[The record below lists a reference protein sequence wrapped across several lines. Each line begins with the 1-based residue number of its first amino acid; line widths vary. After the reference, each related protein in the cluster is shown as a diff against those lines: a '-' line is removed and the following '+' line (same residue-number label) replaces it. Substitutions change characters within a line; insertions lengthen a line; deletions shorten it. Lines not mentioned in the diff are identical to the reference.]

1 MEAVYVVGAL
11 RTPIVTKNGK
21 FRTIPA
27 EELGAA
33 VLRALLEKYP
43 TAAKNLSGVIGGNA
57 VGTGG
62 NITRLAALTAGI
74 PESVPAWTVDM
85 QCASAAAALA
95 AAYHMIACGEGEVY
109 LAGGMESSSL
119 QPLRVYDKKDA
130 RYKKTPEGDGAY
142 TTAQFAPG
150 DLDPQA
156 MLRGAERVAKNENIS
171 KSELD
176 AWAIESHK
184 LAALARKDGVLR
196 GFLVPVAGVFEDDG
210 IRPRM
215 NQKLLDRLPRLF
227 GPESVTTAGN
237 SCLINDGA
245 AFAMLVGETWLRK
258 HPEIRPAAKIVA
270 VQAIG
275 GDPAESPRG
284 AMRTA
289 EALLSRIGM
298 KMGDMATIE
307 FNEAFAVIDVLF
319 ERKYPSLVS
328 RYNIFGG
335 ALAYGHPYG
344 ASGAILLV
352 HLLAALENAGDGFG
366 LLSIAGAGGMGEA
379 LLLYSR
385 SEKITKSPKYFREYM
400 QRA

>member
-1 MEAVYVVGAL
+1 METVYVLDAL

-21 FRTIPA
+21 FRTVPA

-33 VLRALLEKYP
+33 VLRALSERFP
-43 TAAKNLSGVIGGNA
+43 TAAKNLSGVVGGNA

-62 NITRLAALTAGI
+62 NITRLTALTAGF
-74 PESVPAWTVDM
+74 PDSVPAWTVDM

-95 AAYHMIACGEGEVY
+95 SAYHMIACGEGDVY

-130 RYKKTPEGDGAY
+130 RYTKTPEGDGAY
-142 TTAQFAPG
+142 TTAQFAPD
-150 DLDPQA
+150 DLDPQT
-156 MLRGAERVAKNENIS
+156 MLRGAERVAKNDNIS
-171 KSELD
+171 KAELD
-176 AWAIESHK
+176 AWAIESHQR
-184 LAALARKDGVLR
+184 AAAARESGVLK
-196 GFLVPVAGVFEDDG
+196 GSIVPVAGVLEDDG

-227 GPESVTTAGN
+227 GLESATTAGT

-245 AFAMLVGETWLRK
+245 AFALLTSGRWLTA
-258 HPEIRPAAKIVA
+258 HPEVRPVARIVA
-270 VQAIG
+270 AQAMG
-275 GDPAESPRG
+275 GAPDESPRG

-289 EALLSRIGM
+289 ETLLARCKFSFT
-298 KMGDMATIE
+298 DLAAIE

-319 ERKYPSLVS
+319 ERKYPDLVP
-328 RYNIFGG
+328 RYNVFGG

-352 HLLAALENAGDGFG
+352 HLLAALRAAGGGLG

-379 LLLYSR
+379 LLL
-385 SEKITKSPKYFREYM
+385 EMTP
-400 QRA
+400 

>member
-1 MEAVYVVGAL
+1 MEKVYVLGAL

-21 FRTIPA
+21 FKTVPA
-27 EELGAA
+27 EELGAS
-33 VLRALLEKYP
+33 VIRAITEKFP
-43 TAAKNLSGVIGGNA
+43 DAARNLSGVIGGNA

-74 PESVPAWTVDM
+74 PDSVPAWTVDM

-95 AAYHMIACGEGEVY
+95 AAYHAIACGEGEVC

-130 RYKKTPEGDGAY
+130 RFAKTPEGDGAY
-142 TTAQFAPG
+142 YTAQFAPD
-150 DLDPQA
+150 DLDPQT
-156 MLRGAERVAKNENIS
+156 MLRGAERVAKAENVT
-171 KSELD
+171 KEELD
-176 AWAIESHK
+176 AWALESHK
-184 LAALARKDGVLR
+184 RAAVAQKKGVLR
-196 GFLVPVAGVFEDDG
+196 PFIVSVNSVDEDDG

-227 GPESVTTAGN
+227 GADSVTTAGTA
-237 SCLINDGA
+237 CLINDGA
-245 AFAMLVGETWLRK
+245 AFALLVGESWLRK
-258 HPEIRPAAKIVA
+258 HPAIRPAARIVVA
-270 VQAIG
+270 QAMG
-275 GDPAESPRG
+275 GAPDESPRG

-289 EALLSRIGM
+289 EALLSRLGKRM
-298 KMGDMATIE
+298 DEMAAIE

-319 ERKYPSLVS
+319 ERKYPALVS
-328 RYNIFGG
+328 RYNTLGG

-352 HLLAALENAGDGFG
+352 HLLSALESAGGGFG

-379 LLLYSR
+379 LLL
-385 SEKITKSPKYFREYM
+385 EMKP
-400 QRA
+400 

>member
-1 MEAVYVVGAL
+1 MENVYVLGAL

-27 EELGAA
+27 EELGAS
-33 VLRALLEKYP
+33 VIRALLKKFPDASE
-43 TAAKNLSGVIGGNA
+43 NLSGVIGGNA

-74 PESVPAWTVDM
+74 SESVPAWTVDM

-95 AAYHMIACGEGEVY
+95 AAYHAIACGEGDVY

-130 RYKKTPEGDGAY
+130 RFEKTPEGDGAY
-142 TTAQFAPG
+142 YTAQFAPG
-150 DLDPQA
+150 DLDPQT
-156 MLRGAERVAKNENIS
+156 MLRGAERVAKIENVA
-171 KSELD
+171 KAQLD
-176 AWAIESHK
+176 AWAIESHRR
-184 LAALARKDGVLR
+184 AAAARESGALTDAV
-196 GFLVPVAGVFEDDG
+196 VPVADVAGDDG

-215 NQKLLDRLPRLF
+215 NQKLLDRLPRLL
-227 GPESVTTAGN
+227 GPESVTTAGT

-245 AFAMLVGETWLRK
+245 AFALLAGEKWLRE
-258 HPEIRPAAKIVA
+258 HPGVRPAAKLAAAQA
-270 VQAIG
+270 VG
-275 GDPAESPRG
+275 GAPDESPRG

-289 EALLSRIGM
+289 ETLLSRLGL
-298 KMGDMATIE
+298 KMEDMAAIE

-319 ERKYPSLVS
+319 ERKYPALVS
-328 RYNIFGG
+328 RYNTLGG

-352 HLLAALENAGDGFG
+352 HLLAALKNAGGDFG
-366 LLSIAGAGGMGEA
+366 MLSIAGAGGMGEA
-379 LLLYSR
+379 LLL
-385 SEKITKSPKYFREYM
+385 EMTP
-400 QRA
+400 

>member
-1 MEAVYVVGAL
+1 MEKVYVLGAL

-21 FRTIPA
+21 FKTVPA

-33 VLRALLEKYP
+33 VMRALLEQFP
-43 TAAKNLSGVIGGNA
+43 DAARNLSGVIGGNA

-62 NITRLAALTAGI
+62 NITRLAALTAGL
-74 PESVPAWTVDM
+74 PDPVPAWTVDM

-95 AAYHMIACGEGEVY
+95 AAYHAIACGESEVC

-130 RYKKTPEGDGAY
+130 RYSKTPEGDGAY
-142 TTAQFAPG
+142 CTAQFAPD
-150 DLDPQA
+150 DLDPQT
-156 MLRGAERVAKNENIS
+156 MLRGAERVAKAENVT
-171 KSELD
+171 KEELD
-176 AWAIESHK
+176 AWALESHK
-184 LAALARKDGVLR
+184 RAAAAQKKGVLR
-196 GFLVPVAGVFEDDG
+196 PFIVSVNGVDEDDG

-227 GPESVTTAGN
+227 GADSVTTAGT

-245 AFAMLVGETWLRK
+245 AFALLVGEKWLRE
-258 HPEIRPAAKIVA
+258 HPAVHPVARIVGTQAA
-270 VQAIG
+270 G
-275 GDPAESPRG
+275 GAPDESPRG

-289 EALLSRIGM
+289 EALLSRLGK
-298 KMGDMATIE
+298 KMEDMAVIE
-307 FNEAFAVIDVLF
+307 FNEAFAVIDMLF
-319 ERKYPSLVS
+319 ERKYPHLVS
-328 RYNIFGG
+328 RYNTLGG

-352 HLLAALENAGDGFG
+352 HLLAALKNVGGGFG

-379 LLLYSR
+379 IVL
-385 SEKITKSPKYFREYM
+385 ETVIHP
-400 QRA
+400 

>member
-1 MEAVYVVGAL
+1 MENVYVLGAV
-11 RTPIVTKNGK
+11 RTPILTKNGK
-21 FRTIPA
+21 FKTVPA
-27 EELGAA
+27 EELGAS
-33 VLRALLEKYP
+33 VMRNLLEKFP
-43 TAAKNLSGVIGGNA
+43 DAGQNLSGVIGGNA

-74 PESVPAWTVDM
+74 PDSVPAWTVDM

-95 AAYHMIACGEGEVY
+95 AAYHAIACGESEVC

-130 RYKKTPEGDGAY
+130 RFAKTTEGDGAY
-142 TTAQFAPG
+142 YTAQFAPD
-150 DLDPQA
+150 DLDPQT
-156 MLRGAERVAKNENIS
+156 MLRGAERVAKAENVT
-171 KSELD
+171 KEELD
-176 AWAIESHK
+176 AWALESHK
-184 LAALARKDGVLR
+184 RAAAAQKKGVLR
-196 GFLVPVAGVFEDDG
+196 PFIVSVNGVAEDDG

-227 GPESVTTAGN
+227 GADSVTTAGT

-245 AFAMLVGETWLRK
+245 AFALLVGESWLRK
-258 HPEIRPAAKIVA
+258 HPAIRPAARIVA
-270 VQAIG
+270 APAMG
-275 GDPAESPRG
+275 GAPDESPRG

-289 EALLSRIGM
+289 EALLSRLGKRM
-298 KMGDMATIE
+298 DEMAAIE

-319 ERKYPSLVS
+319 ERKYPALVS
-328 RYNIFGG
+328 RYNTLGG

-352 HLLAALENAGDGFG
+352 HLLSALESAGGGFG

-379 LLLYSR
+379 LLL
-385 SEKITKSPKYFREYM
+385 EMKP
-400 QRA
+400 

>member
-1 MEAVYVVGAL
+1 MESVYVMDAL

-21 FRTIPA
+21 CRTVPA

-33 VLRALLEKYP
+33 VLRALSKKFP
-43 TAAKNLSGVIGGNA
+43 DAARNLSGVIGGNA

-74 PESVPAWTVDM
+74 PDAVPAWTVDM

-95 AAYHMIACGEGEVY
+95 AAYHAIACGEGGVFF
-109 LAGGMESSSL
+109 AGGMESSSL

-130 RYKKTPEGDGAY
+130 RFAKTPEGDGAY
-142 TTAQFAPG
+142 YTAQFAPG
-150 DLDPQA
+150 DLDPQT
-156 MLRGAERVAKNENIS
+156 MLRGAERVAKIENVT
-171 KSELD
+171 KAELD

-184 LAALARKDGVLR
+184 RAAAARER
-196 GFLVPVAGVFEDDG
+196 GALKNAIVPVAGVAEDDG

-227 GPESVTTAGN
+227 GPESVTTAGT

-245 AFAMLVGETWLRK
+245 AFALLVSESWLRE
-258 HPEIRPAAKIVA
+258 HPDVHPVAKIVGA
-270 VQAIG
+270 QAMG
-275 GDPAESPRG
+275 GAPGESPRG

-289 EALLSRIGM
+289 EALLSRLGM
-298 KMGDMATIE
+298 KMEDMAAIE

-319 ERKYPSLVS
+319 ARKYSQLVS
-328 RYNIFGG
+328 RYNMLGG

-352 HLLAALENAGDGFG
+352 HLLAALKKAGGGLG

-379 LLLYSR
+379 IVL
-385 SEKITKSPKYFREYM
+385 ETVIHP
-400 QRA
+400 

>member
-1 MEAVYVVGAL
+1 MENVYVLGAL

-21 FRTIPA
+21 FKTIPA

-33 VLRALLEKYP
+33 VMRALLKQFP
-43 TAAKNLSGVIGGNA
+43 DAAQTLSAVIGGNA

-74 PESVPAWTVDM
+74 PDSVPAWTVDM

-95 AAYHMIACGEGEVY
+95 AAYRVIACGEGEVC

-130 RYKKTPEGDGAY
+130 RYSKTRSGDGAY
-142 TTAQFAPG
+142 YTAQFAPG
-150 DLDPQA
+150 DLDPQT
-156 MLRGAERVAKNENIS
+156 MLRGAERVAKAENIT
-171 KSELD
+171 KAGLD
-176 AWAIESHK
+176 AWAIESHQR
-184 LAALARKDGVLR
+184 AAAAQKKGVLR
-196 GFLVPVAGVFEDDG
+196 PFLVSVNGVDEDDG

-227 GPESVTTAGN
+227 GADSVTTAGT

-245 AFAMLVGETWLRK
+245 AFALLVGESWLSK
-258 HPEIRPAAKIVA
+258 HPGVHPAARIVA
-270 VQAIG
+270 AQAMG
-275 GDPAESPRG
+275 GAPDESPRG

-289 EALLSRIGM
+289 EALLSRLGKRM
-298 KMGDMATIE
+298 DEMAAIE

-319 ERKYPSLVS
+319 EQKYPELVS
-328 RYNIFGG
+328 RYNTLGG

-352 HLLAALENAGDGFG
+352 HLLSALENAGGGFG

-379 LLLYSR
+379 LLL
-385 SEKITKSPKYFREYM
+385 EMTP
-400 QRA
+400 

>member
-1 MEAVYVVGAL
+1 MENVYVLGAL

-21 FRTIPA
+21 FKTVPA
-27 EELGAA
+27 EELGAS
-33 VLRALLEKYP
+33 VMRKLLEKIP
-43 TAAKNLSGVIGGNA
+43 NAAQNLSGVIGGNA

-74 PESVPAWTVDM
+74 PDSVPAWTVDM

-95 AAYHMIACGEGEVY
+95 AAYHAIACGEGEAY

-130 RYKKTPEGDGAY
+130 RFAKTPEGDGAY
-142 TTAQFAPG
+142 YTAQFTPD
-150 DLDPQA
+150 DLDPQT
-156 MLRGAERVAKNENIS
+156 MLRGAERVAKAENIT
-171 KSELD
+171 KEELD

-184 LAALARKDGVLR
+184 HAAAAQKKGVLR
-196 GFLVPVAGVFEDDG
+196 PFIVSVNGVEEDDG

-227 GPESVTTAGN
+227 GTDSVTTAGT

-245 AFAMLVGETWLRK
+245 AFALLVSESWLRK
-258 HPEIRPAAKIVA
+258 HSNAHPAVRIVA
-270 VQAIG
+270 AQAMG
-275 GDPAESPRG
+275 GAPDESPRG

-289 EALLSRIGM
+289 EVLLSRLGM
-298 KMGDMATIE
+298 RMDEMAAIE

-319 ERKYPSLVS
+319 ERKYPNLISC
-328 RYNIFGG
+328 YNTLGG

-352 HLLAALENAGDGFG
+352 HLLSALESAGGGFG

-379 LLLYSR
+379 LLL
-385 SEKITKSPKYFREYM
+385 EMTP
-400 QRA
+400 

>member
-1 MEAVYVVGAL
+1 MESVYVLGAL

-21 FRTIPA
+21 FKTIPA
-27 EELGAA
+27 EKLGAS
-33 VLRALLEKYP
+33 VIRALSEKYP
-43 TAAKNLSGVIGGNA
+43 DAAQNLSGVIGGNA

-74 PESVPAWTVDM
+74 DETVPAWTVDM

-95 AAYHMIACGEGEVY
+95 AAYHAIACGEGDVY

-130 RYKKTPEGDGAY
+130 RYAKTPEGDGAY
-142 TTAQFAPG
+142 YTAQFAPG
-150 DLDPQA
+150 DLDPQT
-156 MLRGAERVAKNENIS
+156 MLRGAERVAKAEHVT
-171 KSELD
+171 KEELD

-184 LAALARKDGVLR
+184 RAAAARESGVLKEAI
-196 GFLVPVAGVFEDDG
+196 VPVESVDEDDG

-215 NQKLLDRLPRLF
+215 NKKLLNRLPRLF
-227 GPESVTTAGN
+227 GPESVTTAGT

-245 AFAMLVGETWLRK
+245 AFALLVSENWLRE
-258 HPEIRPAAKIVA
+258 HREISPVAKIVA
-270 VQAIG
+270 AQAMG
-275 GDPAESPRG
+275 GAPDESPRG

-289 EALLSRIGM
+289 ERLLSRLGL
-298 KMGDMATIE
+298 KMEDMAAIE

-319 ERKYPSLVS
+319 ERKYPDLVS
-328 RYNIFGG
+328 RCNALGG

-352 HLLAALENAGDGFG
+352 HLLAALRKAGGGFG

-379 LLLYSR
+379 LVL
-385 SEKITKSPKYFREYM
+385 ETVTNP
-400 QRA
+400 

>member
-1 MEAVYVVGAL
+1 MENVYVIGAL

-21 FRTIPA
+21 FKTVPA

-33 VLRALLEKYP
+33 VLRALSGKYP

-74 PESVPAWTVDM
+74 SDAVPAWTVDM

-95 AAYHMIACGEGEVY
+95 AAYHMIACGEGDVY

-119 QPLRVYDKKDA
+119 QPLRIYDKKDA

-142 TTAQFAPG
+142 YTAQFAPD
-150 DLDPQA
+150 DLDPQT
-156 MLRGAERVAKNENIS
+156 MLRGAERVARNENIS
-171 KSELD
+171 KEELD

-184 LAALARKDGVLR
+184 RAAAAQASGVLKDAI
-196 GFLVPVAGVFEDDG
+196 VPFAGVTEDDG
-210 IRPRM
+210 IRPKM
-215 NQKLLDRLPRLF
+215 NQKLLDRLPRLL
-227 GPESVTTAGN
+227 GPDSVTTAGT

-245 AFAMLVGETWLRK
+245 AFSLLVSGRWLRE
-258 HPEIRPAAKIVA
+258 HPEVRPVACIVA
-270 VQAIG
+270 AQAMG
-275 GDPAESPRG
+275 GAPDESPRG

-289 EALLSRIGM
+289 EALLARCKLSFT
-298 KMGDMATIE
+298 DMAAIE

-319 ERKYPSLVS
+319 GRKYPDLVS
-328 RYNIFGG
+328 RYNVFGG

-352 HLLAALENAGDGFG
+352 HLLAALRAAGGG
-366 LLSIAGAGGMGEA
+366 LGILSIAGAGDMGEA
-379 LLLYSR
+379 LLL
-385 SEKITKSPKYFREYM
+385 EMGTTP
-400 QRA
+400 

>member
-1 MEAVYVVGAL
+1 MENVYVLGAL

-21 FRTIPA
+21 FRTVPA
-27 EELGAA
+27 EELGAS
-33 VLRALLEKYP
+33 VMRNLLGQFP
-43 TAAKNLSGVIGGNA
+43 DVAQSLSGVIGGNV

-74 PESVPAWTVDM
+74 SDPVPAWTVDM

-95 AAYHMIACGEGEVY
+95 AAYHAIACGEGDVY

-130 RYKKTPEGDGAY
+130 RFAKTPEGDGAY
-142 TTAQFAPG
+142 YTAQFAPD
-150 DLDPQA
+150 DLDPQT
-156 MLRGAERVAKNENIS
+156 MLRGAERVAKAENVT
-171 KSELD
+171 KEELD

-184 LAALARKDGVLR
+184 RAAAAQEKGVLR
-196 GFLVPVAGVFEDDG
+196 PFIVSVNGVTEDDG

-227 GPESVTTAGN
+227 GADSVTTAGT

-245 AFAMLVGETWLRK
+245 AFALLVGERWLRE
-258 HPEIRPAAKIVA
+258 HPAIRPAARIVA
-270 VQAIG
+270 AQAMG
-275 GDPAESPRG
+275 GAPSESPRG

-289 EALLSRIGM
+289 EALLSRLGM
-298 KMGDMATIE
+298 RMDEMAAIE

-319 ERKYPSLVS
+319 ARKYPDLVS
-328 RYNIFGG
+328 RYNTLGG

-352 HLLAALENAGDGFG
+352 HLLSALESAGGGFG
-366 LLSIAGAGGMGEA
+366 ILSIAGAGGMGEA
-379 LLLYSR
+379 LLL
-385 SEKITKSPKYFREYM
+385 EMTP
-400 QRA
+400 

>member
-1 MEAVYVVGAL
+1 MENVYVVGAL

-21 FRTIPA
+21 CKTVPA
-27 EELGAA
+27 EELGAS
-33 VLRALLEKYP
+33 VMRNLLEKFP
-43 TAAKNLSGVIGGNA
+43 DAGRNLSGVIGGNA

-74 PESVPAWTVDM
+74 SDSVPAWTVDM

-95 AAYHMIACGEGEVY
+95 AAYHAIACGEGDVY

-130 RYKKTPEGDGAY
+130 RFAKTPEGDGAY
-142 TTAQFAPG
+142 YTAQFSPD
-150 DLDPQA
+150 DLDPQT
-156 MLRGAERVAKNENIS
+156 MLRGAERVAKAENVV
-171 KSELD
+171 KEELD

-184 LAALARKDGVLR
+184 RAAAAQKKGVLR
-196 GFLVPVAGVFEDDG
+196 PFIVSVNGVDEDDG

-227 GPESVTTAGN
+227 GADSVTTAGT

-245 AFAMLVGETWLRK
+245 AFALFVGESWLRK
-258 HPEIRPAAKIVA
+258 HPAIRPAARIVA
-270 VQAIG
+270 AQAMG
-275 GDPAESPRG
+275 GAPDESPRG

-289 EALLSRIGM
+289 EALLSRLGKRM
-298 KMGDMATIE
+298 DEMAAIE

-319 ERKYPSLVS
+319 ERKYPALVS
-328 RYNIFGG
+328 RYNTLGG

-352 HLLAALENAGDGFG
+352 HLLSALESAGGGFG

-379 LLLYSR
+379 LLL
-385 SEKITKSPKYFREYM
+385 EMKP
-400 QRA
+400 

>member
-1 MEAVYVVGAL
+1 MENVYVLGAL

-21 FRTIPA
+21 FRTVPA

-33 VLRALLEKYP
+33 VLRALSEKFP
-43 TAAKNLSGVIGGNA
+43 TAMKNLSGVVGGNA

-74 PESVPAWTVDM
+74 PDSVPAWTVDM

-95 AAYHMIACGEGEVY
+95 SAYHLIACGEGDVY

-130 RYKKTPEGDGAY
+130 RYTKTPEGDGAY
-142 TTAQFAPG
+142 TTAQFAPD
-150 DLDPQA
+150 DLDPQT
-156 MLRGAERVAKNENIS
+156 MLRGAERVAKNDNIS
-171 KSELD
+171 KAELD

-184 LAALARKDGVLR
+184 RAAAARESGALKGSI
-196 GFLVPVAGVFEDDG
+196 VPVADVLEDDG

-227 GPESVTTAGN
+227 GPGSATTAGT

-245 AFAMLVGETWLRK
+245 AFALLTSGRWLTV
-258 HPEIRPAAKIVA
+258 HPEVRPVARIVA
-270 VQAIG
+270 AQAMG
-275 GDPAESPRG
+275 GAPDESPRG

-289 EALLSRIGM
+289 ETLLARCKLSFT
-298 KMGDMATIE
+298 DLAAIE

-319 ERKYPSLVS
+319 ERKYPDLVP
-328 RYNIFGG
+328 RYNVFGG

-352 HLLAALENAGDGFG
+352 HLLAALRAADGGFG

-379 LLLYSR
+379 LLL
-385 SEKITKSPKYFREYM
+385 EMTP
-400 QRA
+400 

>member
-1 MEAVYVVGAL
+1 MENVYVLGAL

-21 FRTIPA
+21 FRTVPA

-33 VLRALLEKYP
+33 VLRALSEKFP
-43 TAAKNLSGVIGGNA
+43 TAMKNLSGVVGGNA

-74 PESVPAWTVDM
+74 PDSVPAWTVDM

-95 AAYHMIACGEGEVY
+95 SAYHLIACGEGDVY

-119 QPLRVYDKKDA
+119 QPLRIYDKKDA
-130 RYKKTPEGDGAY
+130 RYTKTPEGDGAY
-142 TTAQFAPG
+142 TTAQFAPD
-150 DLDPQA
+150 DLDPQT
-156 MLRGAERVAKNENIS
+156 MLRGAERVAKNDNIS
-171 KSELD
+171 KAELD

-184 LAALARKDGVLR
+184 RAAAARESGVLK
-196 GFLVPVAGVFEDDG
+196 GSIVPVAGVLEDDG

-227 GPESVTTAGN
+227 GPESATTAGT

-245 AFAMLVGETWLRK
+245 AFALLTSGRWLTA
-258 HPEIRPAAKIVA
+258 HPEVRPVARIVA
-270 VQAIG
+270 AQAMG
-275 GDPAESPRG
+275 GAPDESPRG

-289 EALLSRIGM
+289 ETLLARC
-298 KMGDMATIE
+298 KLFFTDLAAIE

-319 ERKYPSLVS
+319 ERKYPDLVP
-328 RYNIFGG
+328 RYNVFGG

-352 HLLAALENAGDGFG
+352 HLLAALRAAGGGFG

-379 LLLYSR
+379 LLL
-385 SEKITKSPKYFREYM
+385 EMTP
-400 QRA
+400 